1 MLLLMSGPPSA
12 AAQTSNGPSL
22 DGISDVPLF
31 RLFLL
36 EGRSLVSVGEFAR
49 VGQQVVFLIPSTT
62 TTENPPL
69 QLVSIPA
76 DGVDWSRTDAYREAV
91 RAQRYLTTQ
100 AEGDYEF
107 LISQLRGALNDVL
120 ATADTA
126 AQLAIVERA
135 RATLIEWAS
144 GHFGYKNDEVG
155 EMLGISPS

>member
-1 MLLLMSGPPSA
+1 MSHRQSGVWRIGFVMLLLMSGPPSA

-76 DGVDWSRTDAYREAV
+76 DNNAQSRT
-91 RAQRYLTTQ
+91 
-100 AEGDYEF
+100 
-107 LISQLRGALNDVL
+107 
-120 ATADTA
+120 
-126 AQLAIVERA
+126 
-135 RATLIEWAS
+135 
-144 GHFGYKNDEVG
+144 
-155 EMLGISPS
+155 